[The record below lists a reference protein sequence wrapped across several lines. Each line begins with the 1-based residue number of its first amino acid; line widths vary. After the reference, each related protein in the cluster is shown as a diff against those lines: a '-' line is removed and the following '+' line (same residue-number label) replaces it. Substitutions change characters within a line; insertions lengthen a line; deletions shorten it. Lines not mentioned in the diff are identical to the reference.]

1 MYRLVAMPSAVI
13 IDKRIMAK
21 NSVTNGMTIDLVL
34 DWKDNLCL
42 CVYIKRTMDVIQH

>member
-13 IDKRIMAK
+13 IDKWIMAK
-21 NSVTNGMTIDLVL
+21 NGVTNGMTIDLVL

-42 CVYIKRTMDVIQH
+42 CVFIKRTTDVIQH